1 MKVKKATSSVFIAPS
16 RLTAHLADTMTGSL
30 LLKIAFAFLAGASVS
45 QACFNQDS
53 NIQQYFKRESSV
65 RMATEETLEEKAF
78 RICNTDGEEGLT
90 WDEVKSCEVSRCE
103 SQLYVYLLKL

>member
-1 MKVKKATSSVFIAPS
+1 
-16 RLTAHLADTMTGSL
+16 MTGSL
-30 LLKIAFAFLAGASVS
+30 LLKIALAFLAGASVS
-45 QACFNQDS
+45 QACF
-53 NIQQYFKRESSV
+53 KRRESSI
-65 RMATEETLEEKAF
+65 RMATEETMVEKFF